1 MTPKRNDES
10 SYRFPFGGV
19 APSGSVADYF
29 GRDATRALYYYCN
42 YNNRRIMVQSI
53 KPRVFYKN
61 IDVSLTARFF
71 FPQVL
76 YVGDSYVPV
85 TTQLRSRPISPADST
100 VLDWRL
106 QTVESWD
113 GRRHGNNKTRV
124 QREYKFDKSHCSRF
138 FRRVFALLSYPSRCV
153 CFSSD

>member
-1 MTPKRNDES
+1 MIVFKLFSRIVNTMRVR
-10 SYRFPFGGV
+10 YRINGV
-19 APSGSVADYF
+19 F
-29 GRDATRALYYYCN
+29 
-42 YNNRRIMVQSI
+42 
-53 KPRVFYKN
+53 VF
-61 IDVSLTARFF
+61 
-71 FPQVL
+71 QVL

-124 QREYKFDKSHCSRF
+124 QREYTVSVQRF
-138 FRRVFALLSYPSRCV
+138 WRT
-153 CFSSD
+153 SSQRWKGPGVLRDGDGAVNR

>member
-1 MTPKRNDES
+1 MYTGYVTLGQYGNVVRFENINQIILQFIYS
-10 SYRFPFGGV
+10 S
-19 APSGSVADYF
+19 
-29 GRDATRALYYYCN
+29 
-42 YNNRRIMVQSI
+42 
-53 KPRVFYKN
+53 
-61 IDVSLTARFF
+61 
-71 FPQVL
+71 QVL

-124 QREYKFDKSHCSRF
+124 QRTYIILIFKKTLFVFFFIKKILSNAMHSLIRSQKEIKGLFDTHSAKNCTALIQNVRSF
-138 FRRVFALLSYPSRCV
+138 FFMCLDEGLPT
-153 CFSSD
+153 